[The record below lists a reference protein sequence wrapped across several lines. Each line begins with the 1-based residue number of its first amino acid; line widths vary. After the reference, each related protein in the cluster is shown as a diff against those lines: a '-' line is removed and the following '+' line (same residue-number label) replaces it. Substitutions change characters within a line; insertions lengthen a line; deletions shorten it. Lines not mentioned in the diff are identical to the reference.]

1 MNLKKIYSF
10 IAQKSALY
18 VAHRLLAAKPALI
31 IDGAF
36 GARGA
41 KNSRSVCII
50 FTQTT
55 MNMLDELFSRCGSIK
70 TVINRTDVKI
80 GIFMNKIMIHYS
92 L

>member
-41 KNSRSVCII
+41 K
-50 FTQTT
+50 
-55 MNMLDELFSRCGSIK
+55 K
-70 TVINRTDVKI
+70 
-80 GIFMNKIMIHYS
+80 
-92 L
+92 